1 MSYFTIKRK
10 LQLYILFMLNLFFPV
25 LIEEA
30 PKGDAANKVGAGE
43 DAEVGSSFIFVSVLV
58 LIKLPYSF

>member
-1 MSYFTIKRK
+1 
-10 LQLYILFMLNLFFPV
+10 MLNLFFPV

-58 LIKLPYSF
+58 